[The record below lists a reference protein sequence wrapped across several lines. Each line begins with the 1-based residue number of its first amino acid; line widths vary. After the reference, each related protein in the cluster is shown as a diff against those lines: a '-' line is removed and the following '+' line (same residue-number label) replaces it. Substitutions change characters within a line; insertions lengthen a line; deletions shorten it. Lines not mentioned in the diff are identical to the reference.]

1 MPRGAR
7 ALCGVAVLVALGL
20 GAHVVWRSVRARAE
34 FAVAAIRVAGAD
46 ARVAEEVRALADVP
60 IGANIWDVD
69 LGDVRERVLR
79 HAWVAEADVRRA
91 LPGDIIVTV
100 EERRA
105 LATLNIGGVP
115 YGVDRRGQ
123 PFAPL
128 DTAQASALPRITGFD
143 PSAPEAQPTHGE
155 PEELEEPERA
165 AQALR
170 LLRRATA
177 LVRVAGRRRRLSE
190 VRIDPVAGLTVLTE
204 ELGAVPVTFGWKRWR
219 DKERRL
225 SNVVALW
232 AGREAELEAVSLVFR
247 DRVVVQLR
255 SGASIDAAAGREPS
269 GT

>member
-1 MPRGAR
+1 
-7 ALCGVAVLVALGL
+7 
-20 GAHVVWRSVRARAE
+20 VRARAE
-34 FAVAAIRVAGAD
+34 FAVAAVRVAGAE
-46 ARVAEEVRALADVP
+46 ARVAEDVRALAQVP
-60 IGANIWDVD
+60 IGANIWDID
-69 LGDVRERVLR
+69 LDGVRERVLR
-79 HAWVAEADVRRA
+79 HDWVAEADVRRE

-115 YGVDRRGQ
+115 YGVDKRGQ

-128 DTAQASALPRITGFD
+128 GAAQASALPRITGFD
-143 PSAPEAQPTHGE
+143 PTAQKAQPARGE
-155 PEELEEPERA
+155 PEELGDIERA

-170 LLRRATA
+170 LLRRAAA
-177 LVRVAGRRRRLSE
+177 LVRVAGRRRRLTE
-190 VRIDPVAGLTVLTE
+190 MRIDPVAGLTVLTE

-225 SNVVALW
+225 SSVVELW

-255 SGASIDAAAGREPS
+255 SGASIDAAAGRGPA